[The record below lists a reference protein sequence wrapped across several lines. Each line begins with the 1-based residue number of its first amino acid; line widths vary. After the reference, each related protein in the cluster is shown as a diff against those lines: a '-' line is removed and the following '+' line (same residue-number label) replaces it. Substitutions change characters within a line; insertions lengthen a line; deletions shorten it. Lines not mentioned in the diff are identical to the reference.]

1 MHQPKLRHEIVK
13 VFVASVDVWLSTD
26 LHQPVKVMNV
36 YVDEHPVEPCE
47 NLFVDR
53 SECFGKGNI
62 ILHRKNGLIIDLT
75 LYPIHQMGYV
85 LVSWKF
91 GWPFELLSVLPKVL
105 EFGTAR
111 HRWAA
116 GVGTFLANGPVDQ
129 VDSVEKVYH
138 VNGQPIVE
146 ILVWW
151 KFYNLT
157 KVHAG
162 VQRRLS
168 LLVQ

>member
-1 MHQPKLRHEIVK
+1 MASFFVFFNKRFTKLIDR
-13 VFVASVDVWLSTD
+13 VFLARELTD

-85 LVSWKF
+85 LKDKF
-91 GWPFELLSVLPKVL
+91 
-105 EFGTAR
+105 
-111 HRWAA
+111 
-116 GVGTFLANGPVDQ
+116 
-129 VDSVEKVYH
+129 
-138 VNGQPIVE
+138 
-146 ILVWW
+146 
-151 KFYNLT
+151 
-157 KVHAG
+157 
-162 VQRRLS
+162 
-168 LLVQ
+168 

>member
-1 MHQPKLRHEIVK
+1 MRSKFLASIYYFQKKIPKIDR
-13 VFVASVDVWLSTD
+13 VFFARELTD

-85 LVSWKF
+85 LKDKF
-91 GWPFELLSVLPKVL
+91 
-105 EFGTAR
+105 
-111 HRWAA
+111 
-116 GVGTFLANGPVDQ
+116 
-129 VDSVEKVYH
+129 
-138 VNGQPIVE
+138 
-146 ILVWW
+146 
-151 KFYNLT
+151 
-157 KVHAG
+157 
-162 VQRRLS
+162 
-168 LLVQ
+168 